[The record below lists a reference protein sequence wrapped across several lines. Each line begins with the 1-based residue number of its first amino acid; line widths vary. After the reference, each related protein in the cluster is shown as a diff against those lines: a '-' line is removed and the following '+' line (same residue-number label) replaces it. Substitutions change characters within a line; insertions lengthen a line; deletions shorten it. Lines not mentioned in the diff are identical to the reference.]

1 MNCVLAFDLGG
12 TSLRGGLVDE
22 TGAIVAFMSVP
33 SSAGQAA
40 EADPDIW
47 WRDLSDLANALAA
60 AAPAAFGSVIA
71 IAISAFTRTQVFLD
85 AAGRPTHPALLW
97 HDSRAETVIEDLR
110 AASPAGHPE
119 ATRLNA
125 YHPAARLLWLARMAP
140 EAFARTEL
148 VVEPKDWLNFRL
160 TGVLTGDTVSLARL
174 VAAAAPVGRSILAA
188 IGVQE
193 SVVPALREPVSIM
206 GRAVPGLAGA
216 LSGLAGCPVVAMA
229 NDTWAAVA
237 GLGALQPGL
246 AYNISG
252 TTEVLGLVA
261 GHPATAEG
269 LLDVVWGPDLHQ
281 LGGPGQNGADTLAW
295 VLDLL
300 GRRGDAGVAL
310 EALLAEPRS
319 DAPVLFLPFLQGERV
334 PFWDPNLRGAFLGL
348 NRQHR
353 AVDLAFSVM
362 EGIAFLNRIV
372 LERAEAGS
380 GLRARELRFG
390 GGGAA
395 NATWCQIKAD
405 ILDRLVVAPTVEE
418 PGLLGAAV
426 VARVACGEY
435 PTLAAA
441 QSALVRPGHRYVPD
455 PARRGHFDRLFAEF
469 RQAHDAL
476 APASRRLATW
486 PADRR

>member
-1 MNCVLAFDLGG
+1 MSCVLAFDLGG

-22 TGAIVAFMSVP
+22 TGSIVVFMSVP
-33 SSAGQAA
+33 SSAGQSA
-40 EADPDIW
+40 EADPEVW
-47 WRDLSDLANALAA
+47 WRDLSDLGDALAV
-60 AAPAAFGSVIA
+60 AAPAAFAAVTA

-85 AAGRPTHPALLW
+85 TAGRPTHPALLW
-97 HDSRAETVIEDLR
+97 HDSRAEAVVEDLR
-110 AASPAGHPE
+110 SACPAGHPE
-119 ATRLNA
+119 AARLNA
-125 YHPAARLLWLARMAP
+125 YHPAARLFWLARMVP
-140 EAFARTEL
+140 EAFARTAH

-160 TGVLTGDTVSLARL
+160 TGVLTGDSVSLARL
-174 VAAAAPVGRSILAA
+174 AAAAAPVGRSILAA
-188 IGVQE
+188 VGVPE
-193 SVVPALREPVSIM
+193 SLVPVLREPVSIM
-206 GRAVPGLAGA
+206 GRAVAGLPGA

-300 GRRGDAGVAL
+300 GRRGDAGAAL

-319 DAPVLFLPFLQGERV
+319 EAPVLFLPFLRGERV
-334 PFWDPNLRGAFLGL
+334 PFWDANLRGAFLGL

-372 LERAEAGS
+372 LERAEAGA

-405 ILDRLVVAPTVEE
+405 ILDRPVVAPAVEE

-426 VARVACGEY
+426 AARVACGEY

-441 QSALVRPGHRYVPD
+441 QAALVRPGRRYVPD
-455 PARRGHFDRLFAEF
+455 PNRRRHFDRLFAEF
-469 RQAHDAL
+469 GQAHAAL
-476 APASRRLATW
+476 APVSRRLATW

>member
-1 MNCVLAFDLGG
+1 MSCVLAFDLGG

-22 TGAIVAFMSVP
+22 TGRIVAFLSVP
-33 SSAGQAA
+33 SSAGQSA
-40 EADPDIW
+40 EADPEIW
-47 WRDLSDLANALAA
+47 WRDLSDLGSALAA
-60 AAPAAFGSVIA
+60 AAPAAFAATNA

-85 AAGRPTHPALLW
+85 AEGRPTHPAVLW
-97 HDSRAETVIEDLR
+97 HDSRAETVVEELR
-110 AASPAGHPE
+110 AACPPGHPE
-119 ATRLNA
+119 AARLNA
-125 YHPAARLLWLARMAP
+125 YHPAARLLWFARVVP
-140 EAFARTEL
+140 EAFARTAH

-160 TGVLTGDTVSLARL
+160 TGVLAGDSVSLARL
-174 VAAAAPVGRSILAA
+174 AAAAGPAGRSILAA
-188 IGVQE
+188 IGVPE
-193 SVVPALREPVSIM
+193 SLVPALGDPVSIM
-206 GRAVPGLAGA
+206 GHVVAGLPGA

-261 GHPATAEG
+261 GHPAIAEG
-269 LLDVVWGPDLHQ
+269 LLDVVWGPALHQ

-300 GRRGDAGVAL
+300 GRHGDVSPAL
-310 EALLAEPRS
+310 EALLAQPRT
-319 DAPVLFLPFLQGERV
+319 DVPVLFLPYLQGERV
-334 PFWDPNLRGAFLGL
+334 PFWDANLRGAFVGL
-348 NRQHR
+348 NRQHG
-353 AVDLAFSVM
+353 AVDLVFAVM

-372 LERAEAGS
+372 LERAEAGV
-380 GLRARELRFG
+380 GLQARELRFG

-395 NATWCQIKAD
+395 NAAWCQIKAD
-405 ILDRLVVAPTVEE
+405 ILDRPVVAPAVEE

-426 VARVACGEY
+426 AARVACGEY

-441 QSALVRPGHRYVPD
+441 QAALVRPGRRYAPD
-455 PARRGHFDRLFAEF
+455 TARRSHFDRLYAEF
-469 RQAHDAL
+469 RQAHEAL
-476 APASRRLATW
+476 APVSRRLATW

>member
-1 MNCVLAFDLGG
+1 MSCVLAFDLGG
-12 TSLRGGLVDE
+12 SSLRGGLVDG
-22 TGAIVAFMSVP
+22 TGAIVALRSVA
-33 SSAGQAA
+33 SSAGRSA
-40 EADPDIW
+40 EADPETW
-47 WRDLSDLANALAA
+47 WRDLVDLADALAA
-60 AAPAAFGSVIA
+60 ANPAAFAATTA

-85 AAGRPTHPALLW
+85 AGGRPTHPALLW
-97 HDSRAETVIEDLR
+97 HDSRAETFVEILR
-110 AASPAGHPE
+110 AACPAGHPE
-119 ATRLNA
+119 AARINA
-125 YHPAARLLWLARMAP
+125 YHPAARLLWLARMMP
-140 EAFARTEL
+140 DAFARTAH

-160 TGVLTGDTVSLARL
+160 TGVLAGDSVSLARL
-174 VAAAAPVGRSILAA
+174 AAAAAPAGRSILAA
-188 IGVQE
+188 IGVAE
-193 SVVPALREPVSIM
+193 SLVPALRDPVSVM
-206 GRAVPGLAGA
+206 GHAVAGLPGA
-216 LSGLAGCPVVAMA
+216 LRDLAGCPVVTMA

-295 VLDLL
+295 ILDLL
-300 GRRGDAGVAL
+300 GRRGDAGAAI
-310 EALLAEPRS
+310 ETLLAEPRS

-334 PFWDPNLRGAFLGL
+334 PFWDANLRGAFVGL

-353 AVDLAFSVM
+353 AVDLAFAVM

-372 LERAEAGS
+372 LERAEAGA

-395 NATWCQIKAD
+395 NVAWCRIKAD
-405 ILDRLVVAPTVEE
+405 ILDRPVVAPAVEE

-426 VARVACGEY
+426 VARVACGDY

-441 QSALVRPGHRYVPD
+441 QEALVRPGILRPAPCRVPAG
-455 PARRGHFDRLFAEF
+455 PRRAGT
-469 RQAHDAL
+469 
-476 APASRRLATW
+476 RLAT
-486 PADRR
+486 PCHVGCGSAITRGRFNR